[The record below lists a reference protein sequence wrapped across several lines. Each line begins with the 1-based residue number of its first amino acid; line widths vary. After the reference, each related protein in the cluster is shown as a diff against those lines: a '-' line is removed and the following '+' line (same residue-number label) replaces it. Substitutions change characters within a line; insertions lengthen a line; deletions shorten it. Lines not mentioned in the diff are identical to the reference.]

1 MSYNNYNI
9 IITKTERSKNMSSEM
24 ELKSM
29 LIDDYDM
36 LMYIRK
42 TAEKEG
48 AAETIKAIDYKISI
62 IKLKLSPLELP
73 ENQP

>member
-1 MSYNNYNI
+1 MESG
-9 IITKTERSKNMSSEM
+9 KNMPSEM
-24 ELKSM
+24 KLKSM

-42 TAEKEG
+42 SAEKEG
-48 AAETIKAIDYKISI
+48 ATETIKAIDYKISI

-73 ENQP
+73 EVQP

>member
-1 MSYNNYNI
+1 
-9 IITKTERSKNMSSEM
+9 MSSEM

-42 TAEKEG
+42 IAEKEG
-48 AAETIKAIDYKISI
+48 ATETIKAIDYKIGI
-62 IKLKLSPLELP
+62 IKLKLHPVELP
-73 ENQP
+73 DSQP

>member
-1 MSYNNYNI
+1 MSGSL
-9 IITKTERSKNMSSEM
+9 K
-24 ELKSM
+24 LKSM

-48 AAETIKAIDYKISI
+48 AVETIKAIDYKIGI
-62 IKLKLSPLELP
+62 IKLKLHPVELP
-73 ENQP
+73 DSQP